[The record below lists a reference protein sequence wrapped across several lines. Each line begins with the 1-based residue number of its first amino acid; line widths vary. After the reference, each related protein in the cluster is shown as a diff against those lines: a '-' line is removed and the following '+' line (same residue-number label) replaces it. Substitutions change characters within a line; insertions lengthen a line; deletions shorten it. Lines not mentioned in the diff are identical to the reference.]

1 MVWPLSKGHWLIPST
16 AGRGGLD
23 WAAKVS
29 YGLQPA
35 IPQSVAYQFST
46 PIRDVSTVPRLFF
59 GITPHATNALLVSV
73 IKIYYN

>member
-1 MVWPLSKGHWLIPST
+1 MPST

-23 WAAKVS
+23 WAANVS

-35 IPQSVAYQFST
+35 IPQSVAYQSST

-59 GITPHATNALLVSV
+59 GITPPETKALSNY
-73 IKIYYN
+73 IKKW